1 MDKQLIVMMGKMM
14 EQMNGVQ
21 SDVQSL
27 KTELKDMKTDI
38 QGLKTEMK
46 DMKTDIQGLKT
57 EMHERFDAVDTN
69 LNGVGHQFEELSKNT
84 VQLREDMKK
93 ELKYITY
100 KIHALDREV
109 FIRTDSLH

>member
-1 MDKQLIVMMGKMM
+1 
-14 EQMNGVQ
+14 
-21 SDVQSL
+21 
-27 KTELKDMKTDI
+27 MKTDI

-46 DMKTDIQGLKT
+46 GVKTDIQDIKT
-57 EMHERFDAVDTN
+57 EMHERFDAVDTK

-84 VQLREDMKK
+84 VQFREDIKK

-109 FIRTDSLH
+109 FMRTDSLH

>member
-1 MDKQLIVMMGKMM
+1 MDKQLIEMMGKMM

-27 KTELKDMKTDI
+27 KTEMKDMKSDI

-46 DMKTDIQGLKT
+46 GVKADIQGIKT

-69 LNGVGHQFEELSKNT
+69 
-84 VQLREDMKK
+84 
-93 ELKYITY
+93 
-100 KIHALDREV
+100 
-109 FIRTDSLH
+109 

>member
-1 MDKQLIVMMGKMM
+1 MDKQLIEMMGKMM

-27 KTELKDMKTDI
+27 KTEMKDVKTDI
-38 QGLKTEMK
+38 R
-46 DMKTDIQGLKT
+46 DIKT

-69 LNGVGHQFEELSKNT
+69 LNGVGRQFEELSKNT
-84 VQLREDMKK
+84 VQLWKDMKK

-109 FIRTDSLH
+109 FMRTDSLH